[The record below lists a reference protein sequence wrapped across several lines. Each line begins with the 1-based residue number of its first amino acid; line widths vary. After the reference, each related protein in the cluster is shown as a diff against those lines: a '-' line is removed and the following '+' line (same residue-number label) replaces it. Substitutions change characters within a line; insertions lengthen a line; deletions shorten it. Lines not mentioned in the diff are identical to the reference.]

1 MMMMSYSGVTAY
13 NAGFDQTKDLSD
25 LRVGVYWEY
34 IADAE
39 PVIVKVF
46 TCAQPPYRSQFA
58 YRDESIAASERGE
71 HDREAESSWCQHREH
86 HHP

>member
-39 PVIVKVF
+39 PVIVKVC
-46 TCAQPPYRSQFA
+46 TCA
-58 YRDESIAASERGE
+58 
-71 HDREAESSWCQHREH
+71 
-86 HHP
+86 